1 LRECFEGEPID
12 LWTGDGSD
20 PAWIEI
26 RLEGAGR
33 VGSRQNGNH
42 TAPLAERKESAMP
55 YEDEISL
62 KQLKNLK
69 RKIVSWIWEA
79 PPNRTI
85 QLALFCGIKVPKM
98 LLDQFTSEQ

>member
-1 LRECFEGEPID
+1 
-12 LWTGDGSD
+12 
-20 PAWIEI
+20 
-26 RLEGAGR
+26 
-33 VGSRQNGNH
+33 
-42 TAPLAERKESAMP
+42 MP